1 MLFFFKDKCK
11 LNETMT
17 KHLALA
23 FYILVIQSKAMK
35 TQNYVLVQDE
45 ESTVTSPAC
54 FTSVNFFHQDMLD
67 N

>member
-1 MLFFFKDKCK
+1 
-11 LNETMT
+11 MT

-23 FYILVIQSKAMK
+23 FYILAIQSKAMK